1 MEPAIEQLLGLT
13 PQSQSS
19 PRPSNVQHNSSSSSL
34 SAFSPP
40 TSSSSSFSSSSP
52 SLRPAPVSPEIAAS
66 FTIPH
71 VRSPIQTVPS
81 TSSSSYPPQY
91 PVQQRGTKRWRHV
104 LPPDFLTLPY
114 EVIVIAS
121 NQAAVAQH
129 PSANSLPLTQLEGD
143 EALASMLQNENFLE
157 QLQSDPE
164 FAAFLIQNPR
174 VARQLGIDAS
184 QIPQPSL
191 GDLKQ
196 QQQQEQQRK
205 SRQRL
210 NSLEI
215 GDDKLH
221 SKQKGGSSGAGAP
234 GAASH
239 EWDIGTGLSSMG
251 SSMKRRM
258 GLIAARFRRQNAA
271 PPTSASSSF
280 ASSSLPHA
288 SSSTSS
294 SFTSGARGLMS
305 HVSSF
310 FDGKGAYSSLPHS
323 TSADLK
329 LDDDVQPP
337 RPNSA
342 GAPDRS
348 ERVRKMGGAISPS
361 SPPFGSSKFT
371 GGGKNNN
378 LGSPIGIGMVDL
390 DLSDGGS
397 INGDGSGGGGGRG
410 FVAKPTPKQRTFD
423 LQDEEDED
431 ENNSETT
438 SLTKSGSKRI

>member
-19 PRPSNVQHNSSSSSL
+19 PRQA
-34 SAFSPP
+34 SAQN
-40 TSSSSSFSSSSP
+40 SSSSSFSSSS
-52 SLRPAPVSPEIAAS
+52 SSSSFRPAPVSPEIAAS
-66 FTIPH
+66 FNVPH
-71 VRSPIQTVPS
+71 VRSPVQHNIQSVS
-81 TSSSSYPPQY
+81 HSESSSSSYPPQH
-91 PVQQRGTKRWRHV
+91 RGNKRWRHV

-129 PSANSLPLTQLEGD
+129 PSANSTPSQLEGD

-174 VARQLGIDAS
+174 LARQLGINAS
-184 QIPQPSL
+184 MIPQPTV
-191 GDLKQ
+191 GDLQ

-215 GDDKLH
+215 GEDKLH
-221 SKQKGGSSGAGAP
+221 PSKQQRAGGSSGAAGGP
-234 GAASH
+234 ASSSQQD
-239 EWDIGTGLSSMG
+239 WDIGGGLSSMG

-271 PPTSASSSF
+271 PSASASSSF
-280 ASSSLPHA
+280 ASSSLPNA
-288 SSSTSS
+288 TSS
-294 SFTSGARGLMS
+294 SASSFGSGARGLMS

-310 FDGKGAYSSLPHS
+310 FDGKGAYASLPHS

-337 RPNSA
+337 RSNSA
-342 GAPDRS
+342 LALERS
-348 ERVRKMGGAISPS
+348 QRVRKMGGATSPS
-361 SPPFGSSKFT
+361 SPPLGPSKFSSNS
-371 GGGKNNN
+371 GGGKNSS

-390 DLSDGGS
+390 DLSNDGGGS
-397 INGDGSGGGGGRG
+397 SNSGGQG

-423 LQDEEDED
+423 LQDEEEDED
-431 ENNSETT
+431 HNSNSETA
-438 SLTKSGSKRI
+438 SLTKSFSKRI